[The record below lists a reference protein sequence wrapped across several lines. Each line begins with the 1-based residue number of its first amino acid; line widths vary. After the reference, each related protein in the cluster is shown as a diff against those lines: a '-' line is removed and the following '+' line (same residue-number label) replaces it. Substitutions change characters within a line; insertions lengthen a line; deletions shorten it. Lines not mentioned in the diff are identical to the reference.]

1 MSVFNIER
9 YMHLRKKAMARYVFD
24 REVRVT
30 TAPDGLSHLSF
41 HFKDGRVDENTLLVP
56 RGMALSMLLLGTE
69 AVINIDHK
77 TNSAC
82 NGVLWIDDGLINLS
96 ILVPE
101 NTKGGIKQTPWMKSE
116 SLEEGHFRSVIDHMN
131 YRLDIFRASSQWSYD
146 QIMADLVK
154 S

>member
-1 MSVFNIER
+1 MGGFNTAQ
-9 YMHLRKKAMARYVFD
+9 YMRLRNKALARYEFD
-24 REVRVT
+24 REVRVSNT
-30 TAPDGLSHLSF
+30 LDGLSHLSF

-56 RGMALSMLLLGTE
+56 KGLALSMLLLGTE
-69 AVINIDHK
+69 AVVRLDHK

-82 NGVLWIDDGLINLS
+82 NGVLWITDGLINFS

-101 NTKGGIKQTPWMKSE
+101 FTRMGIKQTPWMKSE
-116 SLEEGHFRSVIDHMN
+116 SLEEEHFRGLLNHMS
-131 YRLDIFRASSQWSYD
+131 YQLDVFRASSQCSYE